1 MKSRIL
7 RIVPLCAILC
17 LLAGTSAWAAAGK
30 TIFASGEAQAQDPQN
45 VSRALRRG
53 DAVNSGDTL
62 ITGAGK
68 LQVRFSDG
76 GLISLQEHT
85 RFVVDDYNFEESGD
99 KASFSLLKG
108 GLRAV
113 TGTIGV
119 RSKETYSVTTPVAT
133 IGIRG
138 TGFTLRYCA
147 GDCPPVNGKPQPDGL
162 YVSTQ
167 DGTIYIA
174 NPAGIIDLAVGQ
186 SAFVASRETPPEL
199 IDTPPLLLPPADE
212 TSREPTFL
220 AGEQNP
226 SEDGIPG
233 TLFTPRS
240 VFDNLAAQN
249 LVGIY
254 SGVGG
259 SATDQFG
266 NQGQITS
273 ASLYVYFGSA
283 TLAGGADIIFPDNQ
297 TSDASFSFSGSFISG
312 TTLFTGTGDGSTTQ
326 ADWLSISGGLLG
338 ANAEGALMNFA
349 YDNGDNSVSSGTIT
363 FEQTGLTLP

>member
-1 MKSRIL
+1 MKANIAR
-7 RIVPLCAILC
+7 VTPLFAALC
-17 LLAGTSAWAAAGK
+17 LLASSGAWAAAGK
-30 TIFASGEAQAQDPQN
+30 TIFASGEVQAQDPQN

-53 DAVNSGDTL
+53 DTVNSGDTL
-62 ITGAGK
+62 ITAAGK

-76 GLISLQEHT
+76 GLVSLQEHT

-119 RSKETYSVTTPVAT
+119 RSKETYSITTPVAT

-199 IDTPPLLLPPADE
+199 TDTPPLLLPPADE
-212 TSREPTFL
+212 TSSEPTFL

-226 SEDGIPG
+226 SEDGISG
-233 TLFTPRS
+233 ALFTPRS
-240 VFDNLAAQN
+240 VFDHFAAQS
-249 LVGIY
+249 LTAYY
-254 SGVGG
+254 SSTGG
-259 SATDQFG
+259 TATDGYG
-266 NQGQITS
+266 NAGQITS
-273 ASLYVYFGSA
+273 ASMEVDFANA
-283 TLAGGADIIFPDNQ
+283 TLINGNADIIFPDNQ
-297 TSDASFSFSGSFISG
+297 LSDVNFGFSGSFISG
-312 TTLFTGTGDGSTTQ
+312 TTTFTGKGDNDTMP
-326 ADWLSISGGLLG
+326 DYVSISGGLLG
-338 ANAEGALMNFA
+338 ANAEGAIMNFA
-349 YDNGDNSVSSGTIT
+349 YDDGSKIVNGTIA
-363 FEQTGLTLP
+363 FEQ

>member
-1 MKSRIL
+1 MKSRMIH
-7 RIVPLCAILC
+7 IAPLFAALC
-17 LLAGTSAWAAAGK
+17 LLVSSGAWAAAGK
-30 TIFASGEAQAQDPQN
+30 TIFASGEVQAQDPQN
-45 VSRALRRG
+45 ASRSLRRG

-62 ITGAGK
+62 ITEAGK

-76 GLISLQEHT
+76 GLVSLQEHT

-167 DGTIYIA
+167 DGMIYIA

-186 SAFVASRETPPEL
+186 SAFVASSETPPEL
-199 IDTPPLLLPPADE
+199 TDTPPLLLPPADE
-212 TSREPTFL
+212 TSSEPTFL
-220 AGEQNP
+220 AGEQTTGGT
-226 SEDGIPG
+226 EYPG
-233 TLFTPRS
+233 SLFTPRS
-240 VFDNLAAQN
+240 VFDEFAAQS
-249 LVGIY
+249 LTAY
-254 SGVGG
+254 YQSTGG
-259 SATDQFG
+259 TATDGLG
-266 NQGQITS
+266 NTGQIDS
-273 ASLYVYFGSA
+273 AYMDVTFSTA
-283 TLAGGADIIFPDNQ
+283 TLSGNADISFPDNQ
-297 TSDASFSFSGSFISG
+297 FVYFGFSGSFIAG
-312 TTLFTGTGDGSTTQ
+312 TTTFTGAGDNDTAPGEVSV
-326 ADWLSISGGLLG
+326 SGGLLG
-338 ANAEGALMNFA
+338 PQAEGALMNFA
-349 YDNGDNSVSSGTIT
+349 YDDGSVIANGTIA
-363 FEQTGLTLP
+363 FEQYSP

>member
-1 MKSRIL
+1 MKAHIARL
-7 RIVPLCAILC
+7 APLFAALC
-17 LLAGTSAWAAAGK
+17 LLVSSGAWAAAGK
-30 TIFASGEAQAQDPQN
+30 TIFASGEVQAQDPQN

-62 ITGAGK
+62 ITGNGK

-76 GLISLQEHT
+76 GLVSLQEHT

-167 DGTIYIA
+167 DGMIYIA

-186 SAFVASRETPPEL
+186 SAFVASRQTPPEL

-212 TSREPTFL
+212 TSSEPTFL
-220 AGEQNP
+220 AGEQTT
-226 SEDGIPG
+226 GGTGYPG
-233 TLFTPRS
+233 MLFTPRS
-240 VFDNLAAQN
+240 VFDEFAAQE
-249 LVGIY
+249 LVGY
-254 SGVGG
+254 YQSVGG
-259 SATDQFG
+259 SATDNLG
-266 NQGQITS
+266 NVAENGSANMQVNFMS
-273 ASLYVYFGSA
+273 ASVSGNVMFDFQAAAQWGFDF
-283 TLAGGADIIFPDNQ
+283 T
-297 TSDASFSFSGSFISG
+297 GSFLTG
-312 TTLFTGTGDGSTTQ
+312 TTQFTGTNIENSQVMATV
-326 ADWLSISGGLLG
+326 SGGLLG
-338 ANAEGALMNFA
+338 PNAEGAIMNFHA
-349 YDNGDNSVSSGTIT
+349 EDETRIVNGTIA
-363 FEQTGLTLP
+363 FEQYLP

>member
-1 MKSRIL
+1 MKAHIARL
-7 RIVPLCAILC
+7 TPLFAALC
-17 LLAGTSAWAAAGK
+17 LLASSGAWAAAGK
-30 TIFASGEAQAQDPQN
+30 TIFASGEVQAQDPQN

-53 DAVNSGDTL
+53 DTVNSGDTL
-62 ITGAGK
+62 ITAAGK

-76 GLISLQEHT
+76 GLVSLQEHT

-119 RSKETYSVTTPVAT
+119 RSRETYSITTPVAT

-186 SAFVASRETPPEL
+186 SAFVASGETPPEL
-199 IDTPPLLLPPADE
+199 TDTPPLLLPPADE
-212 TSREPTFL
+212 TSGEPTFL
-220 AGEQNP
+220 AGEQNTGGT
-226 SEDGIPG
+226 EYPG
-233 TLFTPRS
+233 ALFTPRS
-240 VFDNLAAQN
+240 VFDELAAQAF
-249 LVGIY
+249 VGNY
-254 SGVGG
+254 QSTGG
-259 SATDQFG
+259 TATDGLG
-266 NQGQITS
+266 NAPDSIS
-273 ASLYVYFGSA
+273 ASMSVNFSTA
-283 TLAGGADIIFPDNQ
+283 TLSGNADISFPDNQ
-297 TSDASFSFSGSFISG
+297 TFAFGFSGSFIAG
-312 TTLFTGTGDGSTTQ
+312 TTTFTGQGSNDSPYYT
-326 ADWLSISGGLLG
+326 APDHVSVSGGLLG
-338 ANAEGALMNFA
+338 PQAEGALMNFA
-349 YDNGDNSVSSGTIT
+349 YDDGSMIANGTIA
-363 FEQTGLTLP
+363 FEDTGTGP